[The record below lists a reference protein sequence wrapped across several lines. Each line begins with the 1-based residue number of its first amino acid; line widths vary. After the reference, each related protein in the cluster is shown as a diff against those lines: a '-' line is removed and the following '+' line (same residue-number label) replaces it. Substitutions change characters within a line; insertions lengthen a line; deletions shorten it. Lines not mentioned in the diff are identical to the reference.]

1 MRYRFLIAEKGL
13 QIPFQNT
20 VDYKSTV
27 TTDFRYGLHGFLFF
41 LTEEQKVLYSYVSYV
56 LMSKKQSA
64 SSAFNFIFVFLV
76 HLLNFHYLYRK
87 LRRWNHSLFEPTP
100 RANWHSYMHPMSV
113 PVPPARNYRCG
124 LSATPNCATLCNA
137 ADSLRTARPS
147 PPIRCG

>member
-56 LMSKKQSA
+56 LMSKNNPRHLRLIL
-64 SSAFNFIFVFLV
+64 SSFFLSISLIFTIFTENYDDGII
-76 HLLNFHYLYRK
+76 HCS
-87 LRRWNHSLFEPTP
+87 SLHQERTGT
-100 RANWHSYMHPMSV
+100 V
-113 PVPPARNYRCG
+113 IC
-124 LSATPNCATLCNA
+124 TLC
-137 ADSLRTARPS
+137 LS
-147 PPIRCG
+147 PCRLQETTDVD